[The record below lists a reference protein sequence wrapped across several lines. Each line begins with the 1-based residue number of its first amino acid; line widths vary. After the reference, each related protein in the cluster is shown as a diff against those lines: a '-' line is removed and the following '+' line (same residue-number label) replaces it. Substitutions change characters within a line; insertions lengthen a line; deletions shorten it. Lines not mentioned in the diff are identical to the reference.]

1 MGTLNNSVSFL
12 FIVCI
17 CVCAYFCIR
26 VCACTHLDTVCVPVR
41 KMSAPA
47 ETFPDCFWAISGLT
61 DLCCSAG
68 FVFKAGVVRLSLPC
82 SVYPSICL
90 MSSLSSLGQTWL
102 RLNWF
107 HPSLYLLSI
116 PTSSLSLYL
125 SHPYLCTC
133 SHCQRLPFM
142 NIVMWTPSY
151 HAFIH
156 RGIDLTLSG
165 NLTLKLALLSVLQG
179 TACCLTDVLALLC
192 QLCSIWHWV

>member
-1 MGTLNNSVSFL
+1 MSLSERWVPLLRPSQTVFGLFL
-12 FIVCI
+12 ALQTYAALLALFL
-17 CVCAYFCIR
+17 R
-26 VCACTHLDTVCVPVR
+26 LGLSACPC
-41 KMSAPA
+41 PA
-47 ETFPDCFWAISGLT
+47 LSI
-61 DLCCSAG
+61 
-68 FVFKAGVVRLSLPC
+68 RLSAWCPVCPVWGKLD
-82 SVYPSICL
+82 SVWTDSILLC
-90 MSSLSSLGQTWL
+90 T
-102 RLNWF
+102 F
-107 HPSLYLLSI
+107 FPSL
-116 PTSSLSLYL
+116 PHHSLYL